1 MKGQVIFLP
10 GWRQV
15 SDEEMI
21 ARIMRQ
27 DELRLAH
34 IEFYQTFRHLPP
46 HEYHEKKEMIHLRA
60 RQRIGIVKTKDTQQ
74 V

>member
-1 MKGQVIFLP
+1 VNGQVIFLP

-21 ARIMRQ
+21 ARYMRQ

-34 IEFYQTFRHLPP
+34 VEFYQANRHLPP
-46 HEYHEKKEMIHLRA
+46 HEYKEKKEMVYIRA
-60 RQRIGIVKTKDTQQ
+60 RQAIGIAKTNGH
-74 V
+74 